1 MNGRRRSFH
10 DLETFK
16 GVQVLSLERM
26 VIDVEICGQLL
37 IAWRREEH
45 LENVAACI
53 KVSCQVSL
61 LRGIIEHLFCTVT
74 GRVFVNR
81 EQASTGT
88 LRIAPGR
95 AWRTGSSIASIQ

>member
-1 MNGRRRSFH
+1 MSIICVYIFKNCEAYVDGRRRSFH

-53 KVSCQVSL
+53 KV
-61 LRGIIEHLFCTVT
+61 R
-74 GRVFVNR
+74 
-81 EQASTGT
+81 
-88 LRIAPGR
+88 
-95 AWRTGSSIASIQ
+95 

>member
-1 MNGRRRSFH
+1 MDGRRRSFH

-37 IAWRREEH
+37 IASRREEH

-53 KVSCQVSL
+53 KVRCHEVT
-61 LRGIIEHLFCTVT
+61 GVIHLFCAVA
-74 GRVFVNR
+74 GRVIVNR
-81 EQASTGT
+81 QQASTGT
-88 LRIAPGR
+88 L
-95 AWRTGSSIASIQ
+95 

>member
-1 MNGRRRSFH
+1 MDDRRRSFH
-10 DLETFK
+10 DLETFE

-53 KVSCQVSL
+53 KVRCQVR
-61 LRGIIEHLFCTVT
+61 LRGIINLFCVAT
-74 GRVFVNR
+74 GRVIVNGQ
-81 EQASTGT
+81 QASTGT
-88 LRIAPGR
+88 LRIAPRR
-95 AWRTGSSIASIQ
+95 A

>member
-16 GVQVLSLERM
+16 GVEVLSLERM

-37 IAWRREEH
+37 IASRREEH

-53 KVSCQVSL
+53 KVRGQVA
-61 LRGIIEHLFCTVT
+61 LRGIINLFCAVT

-81 EQASTGT
+81 QQAPTGT
-88 LRIAPGR
+88 LRIAPGC
-95 AWRTGSSIASIQ
+95 AWRTGSSITSVQ